1 MPYIMI
7 ALVMFGFTSGYWTAH
22 SIDKS
27 EIVSL
32 HASIDRA
39 NAKAELSAKTDQ
51 AIIDAAIAKANE
63 LNTQLDKTHESD
75 INTINAYHAKLSAQR
90 LPAARACSGNKG
102 AVPKADHPTVNTTNE
117 ADIAQFSD
125 EFEILLRAES
135 YRADQAAID
144 KNLLLEYVNNGC
156 GIRK

>member
-7 ALVMFGFTSGYWTAH
+7 ALVLFGFTSGYWTAH

-32 HASIDRA
+32 HASIDKA
-39 NAKAELSAKTDQ
+39 NAKAELSAKNDQ
-51 AIIDAAIAKANE
+51 AIIDAAISKANE
-63 LNTQLDKTHESD
+63 LNAKLDKKNESE
-75 INTINAYHAKLSAQR
+75 NNAINAYHAKLSAQR
-90 LPAARACSGNKG
+90 LPATRACPRNKG
-102 AVPKADHPTVNTTNE
+102 TVPKADHPNVNTANE
-117 ADIAQFSD
+117 ADHAEFSTD
-125 EFEILLRAES
+125 FDGLLRAES